1 LNVYAIKSPVKMIVS
16 LFIAFFAWGL
26 PQLALACMSMVLLLL
41 RMPKSLHNRQNRWL
55 GLLFLSLPA
64 LLLGFIKDYPPLE
77 VIQASSGFT
86 LFGIILLASLFKTK
100 EKEVRANLKIEL
112 SRYAIGR
119 TFQVLTLA
127 ILISTIFSG
136 LVYLKTGSDILQ
148 FFTGDVSSS
157 FVLEATT
164 DEFDRAM
171 SPLLV
176 STTALSF
183 ACFLS
188 IIDQTKPR
196 PPRYRTYQALII
208 FFFAINMFLSGSRGL
223 VFTVSFFLSILV
235 MKTMA
240 ASLIKAITKIKVT
253 LRSIVMLILSISIMV
268 AGIIVFLPRI
278 NSIISEILAL
288 ADAIGLSL
296 YSTDTLIGTAT
307 STRVDAFK
315 ELITNISLFP
325 QGFGSPLEAN
335 LYSNGPK
342 YATEMQIPNYLRMG
356 GALLMIWFVINLR
369 STKDY
374 LPVPLSIIYASYF
387 DFMLVFSLT
396 NPLFFNFQVFFSLVA
411 FAYLADNVSRSHI
424 SSIPSSSLAASNSHT
439 HLVL

>member
-1 LNVYAIKSPVKMIVS
+1 MIVA

-26 PQLALACMSMVLLLL
+26 PQLALACMSLVLLLL
-41 RMPKSLHNRQNRWL
+41 RMPKSLYNRQNCWL
-55 GLLFLSLPA
+55 GLLALSLPA
-64 LLLGFIKDYPPLE
+64 LLLGFIKDYPPHE

-86 LFGIILLASLFKTK
+86 LFGIILLASLFKAE
-100 EKEVRANLKIEL
+100 EKRARTNLKFEI
-112 SRYAIGR
+112 SRYAIR
-119 TFQVLTLA
+119 KIFKVLTLA

-136 LVYLKTGSDILQ
+136 LVYLKTGSEILQ

-164 DEFDRAM
+164 DEFTRAM

-183 ACFLS
+183 ACLLS
-188 IIDQTKPR
+188 LSDQTNPR
-196 PPRYRTYQALII
+196 PARYRIYQALII
-208 FFFAINMFLSGSRGL
+208 LFFAINIFLSGSRGL

-235 MKTMA
+235 MKTLA
-240 ASLIKAITKIKVT
+240 VSLVKAITKIKINS
-253 LRSIVMLILSISIMV
+253 RSIAMLILTISIMAV
-268 AGIIVFLPRI
+268 GLIVFLPRI
-278 NSIISEILAL
+278 NSIVSEISAL
-288 ADAIGLSL
+288 GDAIGLTL
-296 YSTDTLIGTAT
+296 YSIDASTMTAT
-307 STRVDAFK
+307 STRVDAVK

-335 LYSNGPK
+335 QYSNGPK

-356 GALLMIWFVINLR
+356 GALFMFCFLFKFR

-374 LPVPLSIIYASYF
+374 LPVPLSTIYASYF

-396 NPLFFNFQVFFSLVA
+396 NPLFFNYQVFFSLVA
-411 FAYLADNVSRSHI
+411 LAYIADNVSGAKTSLI
-424 SSIPSSSLAASNSHT
+424 SPALTASKSHT
-439 HLVL
+439 DLVL